1 MTLFLFFF
9 FGSIVGS
16 YFETTNQRIARDDNL
31 ILDSNKRFLR
41 SQCDDCKRELS
52 WLDLFPI
59 FSFLLLKGKCRYC
72 KKPIKIDHLI
82 SEFLFGLIFCL
93 LILSDNSFNL
103 ILTIPFFSFL
113 FAIAL
118 FDYKYFLIPKIY
130 LLFFILIS
138 FFSLYFEGSLTNII
152 FASVMTLTVFI
163 AKQIMDRIMKRETLG
178 NGDLFLI
185 FGLGLFH
192 PPLEFSFALLLASSL
207 GIVIF
212 ALKNLMKNPIDKV
225 PLGTLLAIG
234 SISSF
239 SFF

>member
-93 LILSDNSFNL
+93 LILSDNSLNL

-118 FDYKYFLIPKIY
+118 FDLSLIHI
-130 LLFFILIS
+130 
-138 FFSLYFEGSLTNII
+138 
-152 FASVMTLTVFI
+152 
-163 AKQIMDRIMKRETLG
+163 
-178 NGDLFLI
+178 
-185 FGLGLFH
+185 
-192 PPLEFSFALLLASSL
+192 
-207 GIVIF
+207 
-212 ALKNLMKNPIDKV
+212 
-225 PLGTLLAIG
+225 
-234 SISSF
+234 
-239 SFF
+239 